1 MSLVEKVAALRTFFG
16 LLPSL
21 ELLPA
26 VTSMNTL
33 MGIVGEGP
41 LPQQVDSLIAATGVT
56 ITTPGRAPA
65 AAPAAAAAAA
75 AAPVDAAV
83 GKKRAAPESA
93 PPLKHQR
100 ARTMEHMFP
109 QAEKTEIRAEELR
122 KQRVAAAAGMDYKP
136 RDSLVAEWSSQR
148 NSGSSTAP
156 PKPAKAY
163 PCSRCPRT
171 FTSASSAGC
180 CWRRRRGPRR
190 LSLSF
195 LRWSDGALGRG
206 RHRFLMSAEQN
217 ARLVS

>member
-136 RDSLVAEWSSQR
+136 RDSLLRGGRRGGADES
-148 NSGSSTAP
+148 AP
-156 PKPAKAY
+156 G
-163 PCSRCPRT
+163 RV
-171 FTSASSAGC
+171 
-180 CWRRRRGPRR
+180 RRRGRVR
-190 LSLSF
+190 LGAAGGGGGVRVDSLS
-195 LRWSDGALGRG
+195 
-206 RHRFLMSAEQN
+206 RFLGG
-217 ARLVS
+217 LTGLWGGVGTVS